1 MHCKTTEPKTS
12 VQLKREDGG
21 SALPFQSLEPHWILR
36 SMLCQEALGDLPP
49 VAKKKEKERKKEY
62 IIQYIRASWAHT
74 KLVSIEYLSSW
85 TSSAL
90 ASTSQFSAATVG
102 YRPDPHYGFLKLPLK
117 DSMTISMTS
126 MTIIRSTLKKHRLPS
141 SCLSAGQVNFPWLG
155 THGLTGWYRILN
167 SPRGTTNRVLTLCC
181 MRSSIKSNL
190 FWLSTTFFRGP
201 ICQQSVTFQFQ
212 NFSIWYWMR
221 YRIRL
226 QKVWDQKITFL
237 KYMKKHCQ
245 RRNGPRLL
253 SLKLE

>member
-1 MHCKTTEPKTS
+1 MEGARCHFKASSLTGSSDRCCARRPWGTCRLWPKR
-12 VQLKREDGG
+12 K
-21 SALPFQSLEPHWILR
+21 
-36 SMLCQEALGDLPP
+36 
-49 VAKKKEKERKKEY
+49 RKKEY

-155 THGLTGWYRILN
+155 THGLTGADTEFWTPLEGRPTECWPCAAWDHQLSQICFDFQQLFSGAQFASRVWHFSFKTFPFGIGCGIGFVCKKFGIKKLRFWN
-167 SPRGTTNRVLTLCC
+167 TWKNIARGATDP
-181 MRSSIKSNL
+181 
-190 FWLSTTFFRGP
+190 G
-201 ICQQSVTFQFQ
+201 
-212 NFSIWYWMR
+212 YW
-221 YRIRL
+221 
-226 QKVWDQKITFL
+226 V
-237 KYMKKHCQ
+237 
-245 RRNGPRLL
+245 
-253 SLKLE
+253 